1 MYSLPS
7 PSWFA
12 WSHTEHVHGNRASI
26 CHRLHSELYNENL
39 EIGHV
44 GWLTFPLSI
53 SALLQSQIPCVTFE
67 ELITTENVPK
77 AFSKGLIKYRIDDG
91 IYCTV
96 EYLQSNGERNQPY
109 LAAQQMDA
117 ATEKQILA
125 IEQRKILMTF

>member
-1 MYSLPS
+1 MLS
-7 PSWFA
+7 
-12 WSHTEHVHGNRASI
+12 
-26 CHRLHSELYNENL
+26 
-39 EIGHV
+39 
-44 GWLTFPLSI
+44 WLTFPLGI

-91 IYCTV
+91 IYRTV
-96 EYLQSNGERNQPY
+96 EYLQPNGERSQPY

-117 ATEKQILA
+117 ATEKQVVA

>member
-1 MYSLPS
+1 MLS
-7 PSWFA
+7 
-12 WSHTEHVHGNRASI
+12 
-26 CHRLHSELYNENL
+26 
-39 EIGHV
+39 
-44 GWLTFPLSI
+44 WLTFPLGI
-53 SALLQSQIPCVTFE
+53 STLLQSQIPCVTFE

-77 AFSKGLIKYRIDDG
+77 AFSKGLIKYRTDDG